1 MSIDPRIESLR
12 AELTANDVKIVEAVN
27 ARLELV
33 ARLRAVKEEL
43 RVGFVDPG
51 REQWLVEHLLEAN
64 GGPLSDDGLRRL
76 VDELLALT
84 KREVYERPSPGA

>member
-84 KREVYERPSPGA
+84 KCEVYERPSPGA

>member
-43 RVGFVDPG
+43 GVGFLDPG

-64 GGPLSDDGLRRL
+64 GGPLSDDGLQRL

>member
-33 ARLRAVKEEL
+33 ARLRSVKEEL
-43 RVGFVDPG
+43 EVGFLDPG